1 MKRTFAKLHFDAR
14 VVPQIVSILALIST
28 CIFSYGLCGPRIGWL
43 SDDYNEVFGVSSAV
57 PDWRTAFM
65 MGGAGHWSPYR
76 LLKYPLEGYLGSWL
90 GPSYAHILQ
99 FTSHIICVLLF
110 YTLLKRIKWPTAAS
124 LAAGM
129 LFCTFPWISQAV
141 YWWAAATTIWATIL
155 VLGAAHCLI
164 LWRERHF
171 RRWLIAYACLVLLSL
186 LLYELWLGGFI
197 FFAGLDWYHRNIEKS
212 HRAAVNR
219 KSLRRNPDSLWRY
232 GKIAVPFLVY
242 GVICWIA
249 PSSEI
254 SDRISLR
261 LARLPALL
269 ALVHLRTAQWP
280 LDTQWRWTFLN
291 ADKAF
296 HSTFGVLCFAIEAAI
311 LLLLGYVWIR
321 KCREGNLTRNSVP
334 LWYSV
339 ILGWA
344 IFLGSR
350 IALILQGY
358 ISRYD
363 TRENYAASMGVA
375 VVVIAVV
382 STLIH
387 SGDANNWLRA
397 VGGVMILAIV
407 LVIGWTSAGI
417 GVHYVMTSA
426 AEAQTIRQLNRWL
439 SSSPYGLNGVTIVVV
454 ARADSIS
461 HGTVEL
467 SYFGEHD
474 GSLLGYAIRQRC
486 EDCNVFVTG
495 EVECIDKRSTIVL
508 HDSVDLTGSALKG
521 RWVLGERTALF
532 RWTGQD
538 LVPDVLSCQ

>member
-1 MKRTFAKLHFDAR
+1 MKRTFAKLHFDVRA
-14 VVPQIVSILALIST
+14 VSQIAPILALIST

-90 GPSYAHILQ
+90 GPGYAHILQ

-110 YTLLKRIKWPTAAS
+110 YTLLKRIKWSTPAS

-129 LFCTFPWISQAV
+129 LFCAFPWISQAV

-164 LWRERHF
+164 LWRESLF

-197 FFAGLDWYHRNIEKS
+197 FFAGLDWYHRNIKKS
-212 HRAAVNR
+212 DRAAGNR
-219 KSLRRNPDSLWRY
+219 KSLRRNRDSLWRY
-232 GKIAVPFLVY
+232 GKIAAPFVIY
-242 GVICWIA
+242 GVLCWIA

-254 SDRISLR
+254 SDRIGLR

-269 ALVHLRTAQWP
+269 ALIHLRAAQWP

-296 HSTFGVLCFAIEAAI
+296 DSTFGILCFATEAAI

-321 KCREGNLTRNSVP
+321 KCREGNLTQISVP

-339 ILGWA
+339 LLGWA

-387 SGDANNWLRA
+387 SGAANNWLRA
-397 VGGVMILAIV
+397 VGGVMILAFV
-407 LVIGWTSAGI
+407 LVLGWTSAGI
-417 GVHYVMTSA
+417 GVHYVKTST
-426 AEAQTIRQLNRWL
+426 AEARTIRQLNRWL
-439 SSSPYGLNGVTIVVV
+439 SASPYGLSGITIVVV
-454 ARADSIS
+454 AGADSIS

-467 SYFGEHD
+467 SYFNEHD

-486 EDCNVFVTG
+486 EHCNVFVIG

-508 HDSVDLTGSALKG
+508 RDSVDLTRSAPNG

-538 LVPDVLSCQ
+538 LVPEVLSCQ